1 MDIFNNILHLDVLYK
16 RNELKRLFG
25 TFICLEIDYN
35 TFIPERKDI
44 PEDYHAYL
52 KIDNIIITDITVI
65 FNCSLNIF
73 INEKTFIY
81 DFEYVW
87 CFIRNEYYIINNIFP
102 DLNKESVIHCTFN
115 HKKCKIDGNLINK
128 LFFKE
133 NFPKFITCL

>member
-16 RNELKRLFG
+16 RNELKILFG

-35 TFIPERKDI
+35 KFISERKDI

-87 CFIRNEYYIINNIFP
+87 CFIRNEYYVINNIFP
-102 DLNKESVIHCTFN
+102 DLHKEAIIHCTFN
-115 HKKCKIDGNLINK
+115 HKKCKIDGDLINS

-133 NFPKFITCL
+133 HFPKFITCL